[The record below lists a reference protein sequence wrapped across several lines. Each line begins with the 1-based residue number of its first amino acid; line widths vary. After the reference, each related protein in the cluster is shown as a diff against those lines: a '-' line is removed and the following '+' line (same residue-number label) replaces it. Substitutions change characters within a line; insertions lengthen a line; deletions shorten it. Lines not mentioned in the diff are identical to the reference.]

1 MVVIVLILL
10 SLGVALFIML
20 SDTRRNNNFATL
32 EKAAGDGVGADGG
45 HDSGTCDGG
54 AGGGNGG
61 GD

>member
-20 SDTRRNNNFATL
+20 SDTRRNNNFAKL
-32 EKAAGDGVGADGG
+32 EKASGDGAVADGG
-45 HDSGTCDGG
+45 NDTSD
-54 AGGGNGG
+54 GG